1 MQIKARRSGDLSKII
16 HQLRRLL
23 MFQLQRSNSIVNASE
38 GTSKNGE
45 PLVSSILSTDIS
57 SQGSKHFSLLD
68 FCKRPSNVSCA
79 QSNQPQVLVLVNV
92 FSNWIH
98 LGPTSTLAIFWRVFS
113 SGFVQNL
120 PQKSPKAV
128 AYFHLLDSS
137 FSSSFSSSLSF
148 FSASCCTTCFTAAP
162 VLPKRFACPLPCSAN
177 LAWWASQRQGVP
189 LEFGA

>member
-1 MQIKARRSGDLSKII
+1 MFAEAAPQAQAAKLWARPVQIKARRSGDLSKII

-128 AYFHLLDSS
+128 AYFHL
-137 FSSSFSSSLSF
+137 FSRLYRTVCIFL
-148 FSASCCTTCFTAAP
+148 
-162 VLPKRFACPLPCSAN
+162 
-177 LAWWASQRQGVP
+177 G
-189 LEFGA
+189 